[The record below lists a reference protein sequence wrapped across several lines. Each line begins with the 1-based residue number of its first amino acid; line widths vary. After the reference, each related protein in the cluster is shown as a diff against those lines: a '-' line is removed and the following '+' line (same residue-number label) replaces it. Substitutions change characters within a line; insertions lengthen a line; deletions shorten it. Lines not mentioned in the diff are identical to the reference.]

1 MGAFDGTVSA
11 GLAFAA
17 GVLSFLSPCVLPLIP
32 SYLSFIGGAS
42 LGGDEEQR
50 SSRLRAFYQTLA
62 FVLGFSIVFVALGAL
77 FSAALGALGRLT
89 RVVNL
94 VSGLIVVLLGANTLF
109 DFFKVLDLER
119 RAHVTRRPAG
129 LAGALLVGMAFGAGW
144 APCVGPILSSILLL
158 AGSSGEVGRGLVLL
172 VLYSLGLG
180 VPFLL
185 TGLFFSTARRLLQ
198 RLKPHLGLIRTVSGI
213 FLILVGLLI
222 AFGRLQRFNI
232 LLFSAAGRLLGWEAA
247 HPLLARGLSAA
258 VIALAAALGLWAAL
272 RRSQRGPRPWAIAA
286 ALLLAA
292 LAAATLAGLVSPIT
306 FVASWLSY
314 QGI

>member
-1 MGAFDGTVSA
+1 MGAFDGSVSA

-32 SYLSFIGGAS
+32 SYLSFVGGAS
-42 LGGDEEQR
+42 LGVAQEPQR
-50 SSRLRAFYQTLA
+50 SRLRAFYQTLA
-62 FVLGFSIVFVALGAL
+62 FVLGFSVVFVALGAV
-77 FSAALGALGRLT
+77 FSAALGALGRFT
-89 RVVNL
+89 RLVNM
-94 VSGLIVVLLGANTLF
+94 VSGLVVVLLGANILF
-109 DFFKVLDLER
+109 DFFKVLNLER
-119 RAHVTRRPAG
+119 RAHVARRPAG

-158 AGSSGEVGRGLVLL
+158 AGSGGEVGRGLVLL
-172 VLYSLGLG
+172 LLYSLGLG

-185 TGLFFSTARRLLQ
+185 TGLFFSTAARVLQ
-198 RLKPHLGLIRTVSGI
+198 RLKPHLPLIRTVSGI
-213 FLILVGLLI
+213 FLVAVGLLI

-232 LLFSAAGRLLGWEAA
+232 LVFAAAGRLQGWEAA
-247 HPLLARGLSAA
+247 HPVLARGVSSAA
-258 VIALAAALGLWAAL
+258 LAMIAASGLWLAL
-272 RRSQRGPRPWAIAA
+272 RRREQGPRPWVLTV

-292 LAAATLAGLVSPIT
+292 LAAATLAGLVSPVS